1 MRFQTE
7 IYVVGMKASKG
18 TLENGAAYDSTRV
31 YALADLDTSR
41 GNARGMAAAE
51 YVWGDSQNFEA
62 FRHAEFPV
70 MCTATVEFVTNGRT
84 QKTVILDLKPSK
96 VVKGTAG
103 ASASA

>member
-7 IYVVGMKASKG
+7 IHVVGMKASRG
-18 TLENGAAYDSTRV
+18 TLENGSAYDSTKV

-41 GNARGMAAAE
+41 GTARGMAVAE
-51 YVWGDSQNFEA
+51 YSYGDSQNFEA
-62 FRHAEFPV
+62 FRHAEFPM
-70 MCTATVEFVTNGRT
+70 MCTATVEMVSNGRT